1 MGVYVAGSKLLEAG
15 AAAGRAGFLVKD
27 LHWEVFSLFKSF
39 VFGSVSLH
47 LLDYFFVRVAG
58 VKIKAFTAVKVVN
71 SYPCLAGDDIL
82 LESVRPIHKLPVQI
96 IFSINILMKIQ
107 FDNFK
112 IAMFQI
118 IWVLIGQIMIP
129 KYYKKLLWVDIF
141 VKSRLHVANNSK
153 FWRVSHIVEYHL
165 AKYVVWRVTIPF
177 IKDFVVHMV
186 NASLLLR
193 NRLFHFSFTYIKKL
207 FSSTCVIR
215 VKVIL
220 PLHLLIFIFVRAH
233 LTKHLML
240 TLKSINLYLLIELI
254 KFFPYL
260 LIIKPSLRVLQTLH
274 IIVAISAMLQHLIKL
289 HFGQSIVL
297 PRRSVLE
304 VRKCFPL
311 SLQVDWFLELT
322 DLLLND
328 DATLCSNGCD
338 DEVTLLLN
346 TFETCFLPLKI
357 YLCFIHFTEL
367 LL

>member
-1 MGVYVAGSKLLEAG
+1 
-15 AAAGRAGFLVKD
+15 
-27 LHWEVFSLFKSF
+27 
-39 VFGSVSLH
+39 
-47 LLDYFFVRVAG
+47 
-58 VKIKAFTAVKVVN
+58 
-71 SYPCLAGDDIL
+71 
-82 LESVRPIHKLPVQI
+82 
-96 IFSINILMKIQ
+96 
-107 FDNFK
+107 
-112 IAMFQI
+112 
-118 IWVLIGQIMIP
+118 
-129 KYYKKLLWVDIF
+129 
-141 VKSRLHVANNSK
+141 
-153 FWRVSHIVEYHL
+153 
-165 AKYVVWRVTIPF
+165 
-177 IKDFVVHMV
+177 MV

-311 SLQVDWFLELT
+311 SLQVD
-322 DLLLND
+322 
-328 DATLCSNGCD
+328 
-338 DEVTLLLN
+338 
-346 TFETCFLPLKI
+346 
-357 YLCFIHFTEL
+357 
-367 LL
+367 